1 MKVSAAL
8 SIHNRSKLFRRALDG
23 YLWQTMSKDDWE
35 IVLVDDMSTEDL
47 SEVYKPFLGRINLKH
62 IRMDH
67 TKHPVFEKMNPGWI
81 PGQPKN
87 WYHTPAIS
95 TNIALSFAK
104 GQVVCLCHPEVLHAP
119 KNFEFAYQRLAIAK
133 DRRYLFGETWLGSRT
148 TNACLDRM
156 TTSWTFQGWDYF
168 MKVISPN
175 LEGKFDRTQLYWYVS
190 FLPLEAALKVRGVD
204 FDFLGG
210 VCGED
215 DDFKYRVQKAGY
227 SSSYDERLKGIHQN
241 HANETEPHRVRNEH
255 WKLAQKRNTSLL
267 LQKLKSRDYIA
278 NLGVDWTGK
287 DCIVDIREYV
297 IGGPAKV

>member
-1 MKVSAAL
+1 
-8 SIHNRSKLFRRALDG
+8 
-23 YLWQTMSKDDWE
+23 
-35 IVLVDDMSTEDL
+35 
-47 SEVYKPFLGRINLKH
+47 
-62 IRMDH
+62 
-67 TKHPVFEKMNPGWI
+67 
-81 PGQPKN
+81 
-87 WYHTPAIS
+87 
-95 TNIALSFAK
+95 
-104 GQVVCLCHPEVLHAP
+104 
-119 KNFEFAYQRLAIAK
+119 
-133 DRRYLFGETWLGSRT
+133 
-148 TNACLDRM
+148 
-156 TTSWTFQGWDYF
+156 